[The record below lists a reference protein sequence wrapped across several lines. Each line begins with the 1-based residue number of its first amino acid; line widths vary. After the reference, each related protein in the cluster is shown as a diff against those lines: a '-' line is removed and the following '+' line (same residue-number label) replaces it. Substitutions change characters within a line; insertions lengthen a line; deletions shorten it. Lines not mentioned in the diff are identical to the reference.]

1 MNVLD
6 LNEEQRLPVE
16 TTEGAVLVLA
26 GAGSGKTRV
35 LTARIAHLVGDM
47 GVPPENIL
55 AITFTNKAANEMKER
70 LSAIADT
77 RRMWVSTIHSMCVRI
92 LRMYAERRGLT
103 QNFSIY
109 SEQECSAV
117 IKQAFK
123 ELNFEEE
130 SLLKSIKWHI
140 SNAKML
146 GLSPSEYAAQ
156 HRAERN
162 VEEAVKV
169 YEKYDKHLKQNNALD
184 FDDLLSEARA
194 LLASDQEAREYLA
207 GKFRY
212 IHVDEFQDTNAV
224 QFDIVKMLA
233 SVHGNLF
240 VVGDDDQ
247 SIYGWRGAQIENILH
262 FERTYPGA
270 KTFKLQQNYRST
282 KAILSLANAS
292 IAHNLN
298 RKGKKL
304 WTENEEGEKPV
315 WYESDEE
322 TGEALYAAR
331 LIAELRREGYK
342 LSDFA
347 VLMRINAL
355 TRSFEQ
361 EFTKY
366 GISYKVF
373 GGFRFFERKEI
384 KDALAYLRL
393 ISNPFDSEALS
404 RIINVPRRGIGEKTM
419 ETLRAYAEREEL
431 SLYDAVLDCDLLP
444 LGEAVKGKLRAFGK
458 YIKDLVIL
466 AQEAPVNELCNTLME
481 TSGMK
486 EMYLDGTDEGAA
498 KRANLDEFLNSVE
511 EFVRLNPEATLSD
524 YLQQITLYSDT
535 DEMDEDDYVTI
546 ATIHA
551 VKGLEFR
558 CVFLCGLEENIMP
571 TSRAQDDPAA
581 LEEERRLMYVAIT
594 RAREKLWL
602 TRSRS
607 RYLYGKR
614 EPTVRSEFID
624 ELKDELGIED
634 VKARYSG
641 DYGDYGEGYGYGSYG
656 AGGGYGARRS
666 SGYGSYG
673 GYGGYG
679 NSAPRR
685 VGRASDEDEGA
696 YRTFGSGSRPQRSAA
711 KSASSAKKEPVRFG
725 NVGVRPAP
733 SGTGSAANT
742 AKSGADLSRFQE
754 GARVRHPRFGDGV
767 ITGVRG
773 AGGNLIVTVRF
784 EKAGNKDLAAALAP
798 LEVLL

>member
-1 MNVLD
+1 M
-6 LNEEQRLPVE
+6 
-16 TTEGAVLVLA
+16 
-26 GAGSGKTRV
+26 
-35 LTARIAHLVGDM
+35 
-47 GVPPENIL
+47 
-55 AITFTNKAANEMKER
+55 
-70 LSAIADT
+70 
-77 RRMWVSTIHSMCVRI
+77 
-92 LRMYAERRGLT
+92 
-103 QNFSIY
+103 
-109 SEQECSAV
+109 
-117 IKQAFK
+117 
-123 ELNFEEE
+123 
-130 SLLKSIKWHI
+130 
-140 SNAKML
+140 
-146 GLSPSEYAAQ
+146 
-156 HRAERN
+156 
-162 VEEAVKV
+162 
-169 YEKYDKHLKQNNALD
+169 
-184 FDDLLSEARA
+184 
-194 LLASDQEAREYLA
+194 
-207 GKFRY
+207 
-212 IHVDEFQDTNAV
+212 
-224 QFDIVKMLA
+224 
-233 SVHGNLF
+233 
-240 VVGDDDQ
+240 
-247 SIYGWRGAQIENILH
+247 
-262 FERTYPGA
+262 
-270 KTFKLQQNYRST
+270 
-282 KAILSLANAS
+282 
-292 IAHNLN
+292 
-298 RKGKKL
+298 
-304 WTENEEGEKPV
+304 
-315 WYESDEE
+315 
-322 TGEALYAAR
+322 
-331 LIAELRREGYK
+331 
-342 LSDFA
+342 
-347 VLMRINAL
+347 
-355 TRSFEQ
+355 
-361 EFTKY
+361 
-366 GISYKVF
+366 
-373 GGFRFFERKEI
+373 
-384 KDALAYLRL
+384 
-393 ISNPFDSEALS
+393 
-404 RIINVPRRGIGEKTM
+404 
-419 ETLRAYAEREEL
+419 
-431 SLYDAVLDCDLLP
+431 DCDLLP

-673 GYGGYG
+673 GYG

-733 SGTGSAANT
+733 SGTGSAAT
-742 AKSGADLSRFQE
+742 TSKAGADLSRFQE

>member
-109 SEQECSAV
+109 SEQERSAV

-123 ELNFEEE
+123 ELNFEED

-194 LLASDQEAREYLA
+194 ACFRPRGAGISCGQVPLYPRRRISGYQRRAVRHRQDARERAREPLC
-207 GKFRY
+207 GGRRR
-212 IHVDEFQDTNAV
+212 
-224 QFDIVKMLA
+224 
-233 SVHGNLF
+233 SVHL
-240 VVGDDDQ
+240 
-247 SIYGWRGAQIENILH
+247 RLAGAQIENILH
-262 FERTYPGA
+262 FERTYPSA

-304 WTENEEGEKPV
+304 WTENEEGAKPV

-444 LGEAVKGKLRAFGK
+444 LGEAVKNKLRAFGK

-466 AQEAPVNELCNTLME
+466 AQEAPANELCNTLME

-673 GYGGYG
+673 GYG

-711 KSASSAKKEPVRFG
+711 KSASSVKKEPVRFG

-733 SGTGSAANT
+733 SGTGSAANAT
-742 AKSGADLSRFQE
+742 KAGVDLSRFQE